1 MERSPNKPGFEIARL
16 GEHTVQEVVEL
27 ALLAWEPVFAEW
39 ERLLGSTLFAAAI
52 STDWRQSHGDS
63 VAKACRDENNATWI
77 AVADNR
83 VAGFIIYR
91 LDDEKRTGEVQ
102 MLAVHPSF
110 QNQGIGTALN
120 RFALDKFREAG
131 MTVATVW
138 TGGDAGHAPARKS
151 YEKAGYVPLPTVRYY
166 QTLDD

>member
-1 MERSPNKPGFEIARL
+1 MLEGPEERQFEIVPLSREDVDDVVALAR
-16 GEHTVQEVVEL
+16 
-27 ALLAWEPVFAEW
+27 LAWEPVFAEW
-39 ERLLGSTLFAAAI
+39 ERVLGAPLFRAAI